1 MARVLL
7 SVVIACPVALASEQT
22 SLSNANP
29 IRKVVTMLQNLE
41 AKVQGEAEKERELH
55 EKYMCYCK
63 NAGGTL
69 GKSIADAETRGPEL
83 VSAIESGIGKLAQL
97 KDDLKNHQN
106 DRSAAKSAM
115 AAATALREKENA
127 AFNAFK
133 AESDTNLAAL
143 AKATAAIEKGAG
155 GAFLQTQSAALLKNL
170 VMGKNDMYDADRN
183 DMLSFLS
190 GASDYAPASGQITGI
205 LKTMHDEM
213 SADLASGTKE
223 EGDALAAYD
232 ELMAAKKKEVNALSG
247 LIEDKLVRVGDLGI
261 EIQQMKNDAGDTA
274 EGLIDDKKFLQD
286 LDKNCAVKQKLFDD
300 NTKMR
305 GLELEALADTIK
317 MLNDDDALELFKKT
331 LPGASASFMELR
343 VSSQSLKAQALA
355 LISAVQRNSARRPEL
370 DFISLALRG
379 KKIGF
384 EKVIGMVDDLV
395 KELKK
400 EQQDDENKKEY
411 CDVQF
416 DLADDKKKGLEKTI
430 SDLETSITEAKENIQ
445 TTKEE
450 IDALED
456 GIRALDKAVAEAT
469 EQRKEE
475 NTDYKSLMAGNAA
488 AKELIGFAK
497 NRLNKFYNPKLYK
510 PPAAMVEIRAH
521 SDVAPPPPPAAV
533 EAYSKKG
540 EESNGIIAMMDALS
554 ADLQKEMTEG
564 EATEKDAQG
573 DYEQMMADSAEKRAE
588 DSKTLTDKEGALAQ
602 LEEMLESQGSDKASN
617 GKTLTATLSY
627 IQSLH
632 AECDWLVKYFDM
644 RKEARANE
652 IDALEKAKAV
662 LSGADFSLVQ
672 TAKARNLLK
681 RA

>member
-1 MARVLL
+1 MVRSLL
-7 SVVIACPVALASEQT
+7 SLAVITPVALATE
-22 SLSNANP
+22 ANP

-41 AKVQGEAEKERELH
+41 AKVQSEGAKEKELH
-55 EKYMCYCK
+55 DKYMCYCK
-63 NAGGTL
+63 NAGGSL
-69 GKSIADAETRGPEL
+69 GKSIADAETKGPQL
-83 VSAIESGIGKLAQL
+83 VSAIEEGIGKLAQL
-97 KDDLKNHQN
+97 KDDLKAHQN
-106 DRSAAKSAM
+106 DRAAAKSAM
-115 AAATALREKENA
+115 AAATALRGKENA
-127 AFNAFK
+127 AFEATK
-133 AESDTNLAAL
+133 TELDTNLAAL

-155 GAFLQTQSAALLKNL
+155 GAFLQTESASALKNF
-170 VMGKNDMYDADRN
+170 VMGKNNMYDADRN
-183 DMLSFLS
+183 DILSFLS
-190 GASDYAPASGQITGI
+190 GSTDYAPASGQITGI

-213 SADLASGTKE
+213 TADLDDATKSEASS
-223 EGDALAAYD
+223 LAAFD
-232 ELMAAKKKEVNALSG
+232 ELMAAKKKEVEALTG
-247 LIEDKLVRVGDLGI
+247 MIEDKLVRVGDLGV
-261 EIQQMKNDAGDTA
+261 EIQQMKNDAGDTT

-286 LDKNCAVKQKLFDD
+286 LDKNCAIKQKLFDE
-300 NTKMR
+300 NVKYR
-305 GLELEALADTIK
+305 GQELEALADTIK

-331 LPGASASFMELR
+331 LPGGSSFIELQ
-343 VSSQSLKAQALA
+343 VSRQSMKAEALA
-355 LISAVQRNSARRPEL
+355 LIQEVQRNNKRRPEL

-395 KELKK
+395 VELKK

-411 CDVQF
+411 CDTQF
-416 DLADDKKKGLEKTI
+416 DLADDKKKALEKTHD
-430 SDLETSITEAKENIQ
+430 DLETAISESKENIQ

-456 GIRALDKAVAEAT
+456 GVRALDKSVAEAT

-475 NTDYKSLMAGNAA
+475 NEDYKSLMAGNAA

-510 PPAAMVEIRAH
+510 PPAAMAQVRVH
-521 SDVAPPPPPAAV
+521 SGVAPPPPPEAV

-554 ADLQKEMTEG
+554 ADLQKEMTEA
-564 EATEKDAQG
+564 EAIEKDAQG
-573 DYEQMMADSAEKRAE
+573 DYETFMADSANKRAE

-602 LEEMLESQGSDKASN
+602 LGEMLESQTSEKTSTE
-617 GKTLTATLSY
+617 KTLEATNGY
-627 IQSLH
+627 IASLH

-644 RKEARANE
+644 RKEARTNE

-672 TAKARNLLK
+672 TKARNFL
-681 RA
+681 RRQ

>member
-7 SVVIACPVALASEQT
+7 SVAIACPVALASEQT

-115 AAATALREKENA
+115 AAATVLREKENS

-155 GAFLQTQSAALLKNL
+155 GAFLQTESAALLKNL
-170 VMGKNDMYDADRN
+170 VMGKNNMYDADRN

-223 EGDALAAYD
+223 EGDALAAFD
-232 ELMAAKKKEVNALSG
+232 ELMAAKKKEVSALSG

-286 LDKNCAVKQKLFDD
+286 LDKNCAVKQKLFDE

-355 LISAVQRNSARRPEL
+355 LISAVQRDSARRPEL

-384 EKVIGMVDDLV
+384 EKVIAMVDDLV

-430 SDLETSITEAKENIQ
+430 ADLETSITEAKENIQ

-456 GIRALDKAVAEAT
+456 GVRALDKAVAEAT

-475 NTDYKSLMAGNAA
+475 NTDYKSLMAGNGA

-510 PPAAMVEIRAH
+510 PPAAMVQIRAH
-521 SDVAPPPPPAAV
+521 SGDAPPPPPAAV

-554 ADLQKEMTEG
+554 ADLQKEMTEA

-662 LSGADFSLVQ
+662 LSGADFSLVP